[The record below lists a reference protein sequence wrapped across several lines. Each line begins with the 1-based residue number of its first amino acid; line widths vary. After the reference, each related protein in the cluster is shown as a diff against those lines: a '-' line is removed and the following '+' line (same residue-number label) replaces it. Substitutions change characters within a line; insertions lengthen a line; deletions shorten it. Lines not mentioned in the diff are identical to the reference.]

1 MNKEE
6 INKLI
11 IKKENELKEINIRY
25 RKEIDE
31 LKSQLLKTNN
41 NLTTLSLD
49 EKIDI
54 FMDYFKGRDDV
65 YPYLSIDKYDSS
77 KKYYIPACIN
87 EWKQG
92 ICNKTMKKPCNSC
105 QYRENKPVSREVI
118 KNHLYNGA
126 TIGIYP
132 LLDDETCYFLAFDF
146 DDKKNENHVKD
157 DVLAFASI
165 CDKYEIPIGIE
176 RSRSADW
183 CCLLHL

>member
-105 QYRENKPVSREVI
+105 QYRENKPISREII

-132 LLDDETCYFLAFDF
+132 LLDPNLIAVQAAI
-146 DDKKNENHVKD
+146 KANQK
-157 DVLAFASI
+157 
-165 CDKYEIPIGIE
+165 
-176 RSRSADW
+176 
-183 CCLLHL
+183 

>member
-65 YPYLSIDKYDSS
+65 YPYLSID
-77 KKYYIPACIN
+77 
-87 EWKQG
+87 
-92 ICNKTMKKPCNSC
+92 
-105 QYRENKPVSREVI
+105 
-118 KNHLYNGA
+118 
-126 TIGIYP
+126 
-132 LLDDETCYFLAFDF
+132 
-146 DDKKNENHVKD
+146 
-157 DVLAFASI
+157 
-165 CDKYEIPIGIE
+165 
-176 RSRSADW
+176 
-183 CCLLHL
+183 